1 VGATGD
7 VYCRGQGRLG
17 SRQIHI
23 ADRSDVTYDILAVD
37 CAIDCVGVT
46 EVTCQPS
53 GRLMANRLQIEAGHV
68 EAIL

>member
-1 VGATGD
+1 
-7 VYCRGQGRLG
+7 
-17 SRQIHI
+17 
-23 ADRSDVTYDILAVD
+23 VTYDILAVD